1 MEISNFLNKKGISAT
16 TYHGGLSN
24 KVKDAH
30 QQEWIN
36 NQKQVMVAT
45 NAFGMGIDKPDVK
58 TVIHLNLPE
67 SMESYF
73 QEAGRAGRNGN
84 KAFAIILKNKSD
96 ELLVKNQFL
105 NVLPSVN
112 DVKHIYRKLSNY
124 FQISYG
130 EGQNT
135 IYDFNFNAFC
145 KTYQL
150 NSLLAYNTLLLLDR
164 TSIISLS
171 KQFNK
176 KTSLQFVISNK
187 ALFAY
192 LEKHPEVSV
201 IVKTILRT
209 YGGIFEN
216 EIKINPLL
224 ISDKASVS
232 EDSLF
237 ATLKQLER
245 DQVIQLSLSTTDSE
259 ISYLQPREDDKAI
272 HRISHY
278 IEQQNSL
285 KYQQVHAVID
295 YINNDRLCK
304 SVQLL
309 SYFGETHVKD
319 CGICS
324 VCISKNKKPS
334 ADDITTIK
342 KKLLTLLESGDLSSR
357 ELLEQLN
364 CSESALKKTLQLL
377 LEHQLI
383 GLTNK
388 NTYKLQTT

>member
-1 MEISNFLNKKGISAT
+1 M
-16 TYHGGLSN
+16 
-24 KVKDAH
+24 
-30 QQEWIN
+30 
-36 NQKQVMVAT
+36 
-45 NAFGMGIDKPDVK
+45 
-58 TVIHLNLPE
+58 
-67 SMESYF
+67 
-73 QEAGRAGRNGN
+73 
-84 KAFAIILKNKSD
+84 
-96 ELLVKNQFL
+96 
-105 NVLPSVN
+105 
-112 DVKHIYRKLSNY
+112 
-124 FQISYG
+124 
-130 EGQNT
+130 
-135 IYDFNFNAFC
+135 
-145 KTYQL
+145 
-150 NSLLAYNTLLLLDR
+150 
-164 TSIISLS
+164 
-171 KQFNK
+171 
-176 KTSLQFVISNK
+176 
-187 ALFAY
+187 
-192 LEKHPEVSV
+192 
-201 IVKTILRT
+201 
-209 YGGIFEN
+209 
-216 EIKINPLL
+216 
-224 ISDKASVS
+224 
-232 EDSLF
+232 
-237 ATLKQLER
+237 
-245 DQVIQLSLSTTDSE
+245 SLSTTDSE

-334 ADDITTIK
+334 TDDITTIK

>member
-1 MEISNFLNKKGISAT
+1 MTFNEDDKHYKLESILKKNPQASIVYVRSRHLTVEISNFLNKKGISAT

-135 IYDFNFNAFC
+135 I
-145 KTYQL
+145 
-150 NSLLAYNTLLLLDR
+150 
-164 TSIISLS
+164 
-171 KQFNK
+171 
-176 KTSLQFVISNK
+176 
-187 ALFAY
+187 
-192 LEKHPEVSV
+192 
-201 IVKTILRT
+201 
-209 YGGIFEN
+209 
-216 EIKINPLL
+216 
-224 ISDKASVS
+224 
-232 EDSLF
+232 
-237 ATLKQLER
+237 
-245 DQVIQLSLSTTDSE
+245 
-259 ISYLQPREDDKAI
+259 
-272 HRISHY
+272 
-278 IEQQNSL
+278 
-285 KYQQVHAVID
+285 
-295 YINNDRLCK
+295 
-304 SVQLL
+304 
-309 SYFGETHVKD
+309 
-319 CGICS
+319 
-324 VCISKNKKPS
+324 
-334 ADDITTIK
+334 
-342 KKLLTLLESGDLSSR
+342 
-357 ELLEQLN
+357 
-364 CSESALKKTLQLL
+364 
-377 LEHQLI
+377 
-383 GLTNK
+383 
-388 NTYKLQTT
+388 